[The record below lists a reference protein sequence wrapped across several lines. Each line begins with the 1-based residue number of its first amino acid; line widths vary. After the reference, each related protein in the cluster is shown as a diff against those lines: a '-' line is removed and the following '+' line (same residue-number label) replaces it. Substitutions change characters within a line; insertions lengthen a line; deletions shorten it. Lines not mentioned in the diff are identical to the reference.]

1 MKKRFYRITDAR
13 TRWTVVILLLLFI
26 GMVIYFGN
34 RYRLLQL
41 DDPRGG
47 NLFVFFL
54 ININVLLLTTLIFL
68 LARNA
73 LKLFYEGRK
82 KVFGYHLRTK
92 LVLIFVGFS
101 LIPTLL
107 LFFVAEGFISDS
119 IEYWFNLDVEKVVA
133 GSVAVSQDYYSTMT
147 DRVRVTAQ
155 RVADRLGEVQSGPG
169 LDEALA
175 RLRRDYSLSDIELFN
190 EEGEPV
196 ARSWDGVSPQG
207 ITSRDSSLVQNA
219 RVGRVIDGIERAQK
233 GEFIKGAAPLRV
245 PGGQGAVIVT
255 LHMPEALRITVE
267 DLARTYRGYTEMKLL
282 KRPIRANYKMYLLLL
297 TMLILFSASWLGF
310 YLARGITVPIGKLAE
325 GAERVAEGDLSARV
339 IDVQATDEIGILV
352 EAFNNMTEELE
363 MGRRRLEQA
372 HGDLEM
378 AYLENEQRRTYIE
391 TVLKSVG
398 TGVVSIDLQGRINT
412 YNSAA
417 EVMFSVKPDEVLGRK
432 FSEVLSP
439 EHVRVVDMM
448 FREVGKAREK
458 SVRREIP
465 IVVRGMPMILLV
477 NISILHDVD
486 GETIGYVLVMED
498 MTKLVNAQKKA
509 AWSEVAKRIA
519 HEIKNPLTPIKLSA
533 ERIRKRLL
541 DNLNEEEGKI
551 LRESVDSIIREVE
564 GMKGL
569 VDEFSRFARLPV
581 LNPVH
586 GDINEAVEEAILP
599 YRHSR
604 LPLERINLD
613 LETNLPVISFD
624 REQIHRVLKNLVENA
639 IKAVEDRG
647 EGTVAVSTRVL
658 KNLGVVEINVSDEGM
673 GVPVEH
679 RERIFEPYYTT
690 KEKGVG
696 LGLAIT
702 KRIIEEHG
710 GVIFYRENRPRGS
723 VFSVRIPVDIDPGRR
738 V

>member
-1 MKKRFYRITDAR
+1 VKKRFYRITDAR
-13 TRWTVVILLLLFI
+13 TRWTAIILLLLVI
-26 GMVIYFGN
+26 GIVIYFGN

-73 LKLFYEGRK
+73 IKLFYEGRK

-107 LFFVAEGFISDS
+107 LFVVAEGFISDS
-119 IEYWFNLDVEKVVA
+119 IEYWFNLDVENVVE
-133 GSVAVSQDYYSTMT
+133 GSISVSQDYYSTMT

-155 RVADRLGEVQSGPG
+155 RVAERLGEVSSGPD
-169 LDEALA
+169 LDEALE
-175 RLRRDYSLSDIELFN
+175 RLRRDYSLSDIELFDA
-190 EEGEPV
+190 EGEPV

-219 RVGRVIDGIERAQK
+219 QVGRVIDGIERAEK

-267 DLARTYRGYTEMKLL
+267 ELARTYRGYNEMKLL

-297 TMLILFSASWLGF
+297 AMLILFSASWLGF

-325 GAERVAEGDLSARV
+325 GAEMVAEGDLSARV
-339 IDVQATDEIGILV
+339 EVQATDEIGILV

-363 MGRRRLEQA
+363 TGRRRLEQA

-391 TVLKSVG
+391 TVLRNVG
-398 TGVVSIDLQGRINT
+398 TGVISIDLQGRINT
-412 YNSAA
+412 YNSTA
-417 EVMFSVKPDEVLGRK
+417 EVMFSVKPDEILGRK
-432 FSEVLSP
+432 FREVLSP
-439 EHVRVVDMM
+439 EHVMVVDMM
-448 FREVGKAREK
+448 FKEVSKAREK

-465 IVVRGMPMILLV
+465 IVVRGTPMILLV
-477 NISILHDVD
+477 NISMLHDVD
-486 GETIGYVLVMED
+486 GEPMGYVLVLED

-541 DNLNEEEGKI
+541 DNLDEDEGKI
-551 LRESVDSIIREVE
+551 LRESIDSIIREVE

-569 VDEFSRFARLPV
+569 VDEFSQFARLPV
-581 LNPVH
+581 LNPVP
-586 GDINEAVEEAILP
+586 GDINETVKDAILP
-599 YRHSR
+599 YQHNR
-604 LPLERINLD
+604 LTRERINLD

-624 REQIHRVLKNLVENA
+624 REQIHRVLINLIENA

-658 KNLGVVEINVSDEGM
+658 KDSGVVEINVSDEGV
-673 GVPVEH
+673 GVPVEY

-690 KEKGVG
+690 RKKGTG

-710 GVIFYRENRPRGS
+710 GVISYRENRPGGS
-723 VFSVRIPVDIDPGRR
+723 IFLVRIPVDIDPGRR

>member
-1 MKKRFYRITDAR
+1 MKKPFYRITDAR
-13 TRWTVVILLLLFI
+13 TRWTAIILLLFVI
-26 GMVIYFGN
+26 GMVIYFGY

-73 LKLFYEGRK
+73 IKLFYEGRK

-107 LFFVAEGFISDS
+107 LFVVAEGFISDS
-119 IEYWFNLDVEKVVA
+119 IEYWFNLDVDRVVE
-133 GSVAVSQDYYSTMT
+133 GSVTVSQDYYTTMT
-147 DRVRVTAQ
+147 DRVRVSAQ
-155 RVADRLGEVQSGPG
+155 RVADRLGEVKGGPG
-169 LDEALA
+169 LDDVLE

-190 EEGEPV
+190 AEGEPI

-219 RVGRVIDGIERAQK
+219 QVGRVIDGIERAEK
-233 GEFIKGAAPLRV
+233 GEFIKGAAPVRI

-255 LHMPEALRITVE
+255 LHMPEAMRITVE
-267 DLARTYRGYTEMKLL
+267 DLAKTYRSYTEMKLL

-297 TMLILFSASWLGF
+297 AMLILFSASWLGF

-325 GAERVAEGDLSARV
+325 GAEKVAEGDLSARV
-339 IDVQATDEIGILV
+339 DIQATDEIGILV
-352 EAFNNMTEELE
+352 EAFNNMTAELE
-363 MGRRRLEQA
+363 TGRKRLELA
-372 HGDLEM
+372 HGDLEL

-391 TVLKSVG
+391 TVLKNVG

-417 EVMFSVKPDEVLGRK
+417 EVMFSVKPDEVLGR
-432 FSEVLSP
+432 EYNQVLSP
-439 EHVRVVDMM
+439 EHIRVVDMM
-448 FREVGKAREK
+448 FKEVGKSRDK

-465 IVVRGMPMILLV
+465 IVVRGRPMILLV
-477 NISILHDVD
+477 NISMLHDVD
-486 GETIGYVLVMED
+486 GETIGYVLVLED

-533 ERIRKRLL
+533 ERIRKRLQ
-541 DNLNEEEGKI
+541 DNLDEEEGRI
-551 LRESVDSIIREVE
+551 LRESIDSIIREVE

-569 VDEFSRFARLPV
+569 VNEFSQFARLPV
-581 LNPVH
+581 LNPVV
-586 GDINEAVEEAILP
+586 GDINETVQDAVLP
-599 YRHSR
+599 YQHSR
-604 LPLERINLD
+604 LSHERIILD
-613 LETNLPVISFD
+613 LENNLPVISFD
-624 REQIHRVLKNLVENA
+624 REQIHRVMINLVENA

-658 KNLGVVEINVSDEGM
+658 KDLGIVEIKISDEGV
-673 GVPVEH
+673 GVPVEY

-690 KEKGVG
+690 REKGTG

-710 GVIFYRENRPRGS
+710 GVISYRENNPIGS
-723 VFSVRIPVDIDPGRR
+723 VFSVRIPVDIDPGRP

>member
-1 MKKRFYRITDAR
+1 VKKRFYRITDAR
-13 TRWTVVILLLLFI
+13 TRWTAILLLLLVI
-26 GMVIYFGN
+26 GIVIYFGN

-73 LKLFYEGRK
+73 IKLFYEGRK

-107 LFFVAEGFISDS
+107 LFVVAEGFISDS
-119 IEYWFNLDVEKVVA
+119 IEYWFNLDVEKVVD

-155 RVADRLGEVQSGPG
+155 RVADRLGEVQDGPDLG
-169 LDEALA
+169 EALE
-175 RLRRDYSLSDIELFN
+175 RLRRDYSLSDIELFD
-190 EEGEPV
+190 EEGEPI
-196 ARSWDGVSPQG
+196 ARSWDGVNPQG

-219 RVGRVIDGIERAQK
+219 QVGRVIDGIERAEK

-255 LHMPEALRITVE
+255 LHMPEATRITVE
-267 DLARTYRGYTEMKLL
+267 ELVKTYRGYTEMKLL

-297 TMLILFSASWLGF
+297 AMLIIFSASWLGF

-325 GAERVAEGDLSARV
+325 GAEKVAEGDLSARV
-339 IDVQATDEIGILV
+339 DIQATDEIGILV

-363 MGRRRLEQA
+363 MGRSRLEQA
-372 HGDLEM
+372 HGDLEI

-391 TVLKSVG
+391 TVLRNVG

-412 YNSAA
+412 YNRAT
-417 EVMFSVKPDEVLGRK
+417 EGMFSVKPDEVLGRK
-432 FSEVLSP
+432 FNEVLSP

-448 FREVGKAREK
+448 FREVAKTREK

-465 IVVRGMPMILLV
+465 IVFRGTPMILLV
-477 NISILHDVD
+477 NISMLHDVE
-486 GETIGYVLVMED
+486 GEPIGYVLVLED

-541 DNLNEEEGKI
+541 DNLDEDEGKI
-551 LRESVDSIIREVE
+551 LRESIDSIIREVE

-569 VDEFSRFARLPV
+569 VDEFSQFARLPV
-581 LNPVH
+581 LNPVP
-586 GDINEAVEEAILP
+586 GDINETVKDAILP
-599 YRHSR
+599 YQHSR
-604 LPLERINLD
+604 LSRERINLD
-613 LETNLPVISFD
+613 LETNLPIISFD
-624 REQIHRVLKNLVENA
+624 REQIHRVLINLFENA

-647 EGTVAVSTRVL
+647 EGTVVVSTRVL
-658 KNLGVVEINVSDEGM
+658 KDLGVVEINVSDEGV

-690 KEKGVG
+690 REKGTG

-710 GVIFYRENRPRGS
+710 GAISYRENRPGGS
-723 VFSVRIPVDIDPGRR
+723 VFLVRIPVDIDPVRR

>member
-1 MKKRFYRITDAR
+1 MKKGIKRIVDAR
-13 TRWTVVILLLLFI
+13 TRWTAIILLLLVI
-26 GMVIYFGN
+26 GAVIYFGN

-68 LARNA
+68 LVRNA
-73 LKLFYEGRK
+73 IKLFYEGRK

-107 LFFVAEGFISDS
+107 LFVVAEGFISDS
-119 IEYWFNLDVEKVVA
+119 IEYWFNLDVEKVVE

-147 DRVRVTAQ
+147 DHVRVTAQ
-155 RVADRLGEVQSGPG
+155 RVSERLGEVGSGHD
-169 LDEALA
+169 LDETLE

-190 EEGEPV
+190 EEGENF
-196 ARSWDGVSPQG
+196 ARSWDGVGHQS
-207 ITSRDSSLVQNA
+207 ITTRDSSLVQNA
-219 RVGRVIDGIERAQK
+219 QVGRVIDGIERAEK
-233 GEFIKGAAPLRV
+233 GEFIKGAAPLRL

-255 LHMPEALRITVE
+255 LLMPEALRINVE
-267 DLARTYRGYTEMKLL
+267 ELASTYRGYTEMKLL

-325 GAERVAEGDLSARV
+325 GAERVADGDLSARV
-339 IDVQATDEIGILV
+339 DVQATDEIGILV

-391 TVLKSVG
+391 TVLENVG

-417 EVMFSVKPDEVLGRK
+417 EVMFSAKTQEVLGRK
-432 FSEVLSP
+432 FNEVLSA
-439 EHVRVVDMM
+439 EHIRVVDKM
-448 FREVGKAREK
+448 FQEADGSREK
-458 SVRREIP
+458 NVRREMP
-465 IVVRGMPMILLV
+465 IVVRGTPMILLIK
-477 NISILHDVD
+477 ISKLHDVD
-486 GETIGYVLVMED
+486 GESIGYVLVLED

-541 DNLNEEEGKI
+541 DNLGEEEGKV

-569 VDEFSRFARLPV
+569 VDEFSQFARLPV
-581 LNPVH
+581 LNPVP
-586 GDINEAVEEAILP
+586 GDVNESVQDAMMP
-599 YRHSR
+599 YQHSQSAR
-604 LPLERINLD
+604 EKINLELEAD
-613 LETNLPVISFD
+613 LPIISFD
-624 REQIHRVLKNLVENA
+624 REQIHRVLINLIENA
-639 IKAVEDRG
+639 LKATEDQG
-647 EGTVAVSTRVL
+647 EGTVTVSTRVL
-658 KNLGVVEINVSDEGM
+658 RDQGVVEISVSDEGV
-673 GVPVEH
+673 GVPEEY
-679 RERIFEPYYTT
+679 RDRIFEPYYTT
-690 KEKGVG
+690 REKGTG

-710 GVIFYRENRPRGS
+710 GVISYRENTPIGS

>member
-1 MKKRFYRITDAR
+1 MKKRIYKIADAR
-13 TRWTVVILLLLFI
+13 TRWTAIILLLLVI
-26 GMVIYFGN
+26 GVVIYFGN
-34 RYRLLQL
+34 RYRLLQM

-73 LKLFYEGRK
+73 IKLFYEGRK

-107 LFFVAEGFISDS
+107 LFVVAEGFISDS
-119 IEYWFNLDVEKVVA
+119 IEYWFNLDVEKVVE

-147 DRVRVTAQ
+147 DRARVTAQ
-155 RVADRLGEVQSGPG
+155 RVSERLGEFGKGPE
-169 LDEALA
+169 LDGTLEH
-175 RLRRDYSLSDIELFN
+175 LRRDYSLSDIELFD
-190 EEGEPV
+190 EGGEII
-196 ARSWDGVSPQG
+196 ARSWNGVGAQG
-207 ITSRDSSLVQNA
+207 ITTRDSSLVQNA
-219 RVGRVIDGIERAQK
+219 LVGRVIDGIERADE

-255 LHMPEALRITVE
+255 IHMPEALRINVE
-267 DLARTYRGYTEMKLL
+267 DLAKTYRGYTEMKLL

-310 YLARGITVPIGKLAE
+310 YLAKGITVPIGKLAE
-325 GAERVAEGDLSARV
+325 GAEKVADGDLSARV
-339 IDVQATDEIGILV
+339 DVQATDEIGILV
-352 EAFNNMTEELE
+352 ETFNNMTEELE

-391 TVLKSVG
+391 TVLENVG

-417 EVMFSVKPDEVLGRK
+417 EVMFSAKTQEVLGRK
-432 FSEVLSP
+432 FNEVLSA
-439 EHVRVVDMM
+439 EHIRVIDKM
-448 FREVGKAREK
+448 FREADRSRQKN
-458 SVRREIP
+458 VRREIP
-465 IVVRGMPMILLV
+465 IVVRGTPMILLIK
-477 NISILHDVD
+477 ISMLHDVD
-486 GETIGYVLVMED
+486 GEPIGYVLVLED

-541 DNLNEEEGKI
+541 DNLGEEEGNV

-569 VDEFSRFARLPV
+569 VDEFSQFARLPV
-581 LNPVH
+581 LNPVP
-586 GDINEAVEEAILP
+586 GDINDSVKDAMLP
-599 YRHSR
+599 YQHSR
-604 LPLERINLD
+604 MAREKIKLE
-613 LETNLPVISFD
+613 LETNMPVISFD
-624 REQIHRVLKNLVENA
+624 REQMHRVLINLIENA
-639 IKAVEDRG
+639 LKATEDSG
-647 EGTVAVSTRVL
+647 EGTVTVSTKVL
-658 KNLGVVEINVSDEGM
+658 EDLGVVEISVSDEGI
-673 GVPVEH
+673 GVPEEY

-690 KEKGVG
+690 RDKGTG

-710 GVIFYRENRPRGS
+710 GVISYRENTPVGS
-723 VFSVRIPVDIDPGRR
+723 IFSLRIPVDIDPGRR

>member
-1 MKKRFYRITDAR
+1 VKKRFYRISDAR
-13 TRWTVVILLLLFI
+13 TRWTAILLLLLVI
-26 GMVIYFGN
+26 GIVIYFGN

-73 LKLFYEGRK
+73 IKLFYEGRK

-107 LFFVAEGFISDS
+107 LFVVAEGFISDS
-119 IEYWFNLDVEKVVA
+119 IEYWFNLDVEKVVD

-155 RVADRLGEVQSGPG
+155 RVADRLGEVQDGPDLG
-169 LDEALA
+169 EALE
-175 RLRRDYSLSDIELFN
+175 RLRRDYSLSDIELFD
-190 EEGEPV
+190 EEGEPI
-196 ARSWDGVSPQG
+196 ARSWDGVNPQG

-219 RVGRVIDGIERAQK
+219 QVGRVIDGIERAEK

-255 LHMPEALRITVE
+255 LHMPEATRITVE
-267 DLARTYRGYTEMKLL
+267 ELVKTYRGYTEMKLL

-297 TMLILFSASWLGF
+297 AMLIIFSASWLGF

-325 GAERVAEGDLSARV
+325 GAEKVAEGDLSARV
-339 IDVQATDEIGILV
+339 DIQATDEIGILV

-363 MGRRRLEQA
+363 MGRSRLEQA
-372 HGDLEM
+372 HGDLEI

-391 TVLKSVG
+391 TVLRNVG

-412 YNSAA
+412 YNRAT
-417 EVMFSVKPDEVLGRK
+417 EGMFSVKPDEVLGRK
-432 FSEVLSP
+432 FNEVLSP

-448 FREVGKAREK
+448 FREVAKTREK

-465 IVVRGMPMILLV
+465 IVFRGTPMILLV
-477 NISILHDVD
+477 NISMLHDVE
-486 GETIGYVLVMED
+486 GEPIGYVLVLED

-541 DNLNEEEGKI
+541 DNLDEDEGKI
-551 LRESVDSIIREVE
+551 LRESIDSIIREVE

-569 VDEFSRFARLPV
+569 VDEFSQFARLPV
-581 LNPVH
+581 LNPVP
-586 GDINEAVEEAILP
+586 GDINETVKDAILP
-599 YRHSR
+599 YQHSR
-604 LPLERINLD
+604 LSRERINLD
-613 LETNLPVISFD
+613 LETNLPIISFD
-624 REQIHRVLKNLVENA
+624 REQIHRVLINLFENA

-647 EGTVAVSTRVL
+647 EGTVVVSTRVL
-658 KNLGVVEINVSDEGM
+658 KDLGVVEINVSDEGV

-690 KEKGVG
+690 REKGTG

-710 GVIFYRENRPRGS
+710 GAISYRENRPGGS
-723 VFSVRIPVDIDPGRR
+723 VFLVRIPVDIDPVRR

>member
-1 MKKRFYRITDAR
+1 VKKRFYRITDAR
-13 TRWTVVILLLLFI
+13 TRWTAILLLLLVI
-26 GMVIYFGN
+26 GIVIYFGN

-73 LKLFYEGRK
+73 IKLFYEGRK

-107 LFFVAEGFISDS
+107 LFVVAEGFISDS
-119 IEYWFNLDVEKVVA
+119 IEYWFNLDVEKVVD

-155 RVADRLGEVQSGPG
+155 RVADRLGEVQDGPDLG
-169 LDEALA
+169 EALE
-175 RLRRDYSLSDIELFN
+175 RLRRDYSLSDIELFD
-190 EEGEPV
+190 EEGEPI
-196 ARSWDGVSPQG
+196 ARSWDGVNPQG

-219 RVGRVIDGIERAQK
+219 QVGRVIDGIERAEK

-255 LHMPEALRITVE
+255 LHMPEATRITVE
-267 DLARTYRGYTEMKLL
+267 ELVKTYRGYTEMKLL

-297 TMLILFSASWLGF
+297 AMLIIFSASWLGF

-325 GAERVAEGDLSARV
+325 GAEKVAEGDLSARV
-339 IDVQATDEIGILV
+339 DIQAADEIGILV

-363 MGRRRLEQA
+363 MGRSRLEQA
-372 HGDLEM
+372 HGDLEI

-391 TVLKSVG
+391 TVLRNVG

-412 YNSAA
+412 YNRAT
-417 EVMFSVKPDEVLGRK
+417 EGMFSVKPDEVLGRK
-432 FSEVLSP
+432 FNEVLSP

-448 FREVGKAREK
+448 FREVAKTREK

-465 IVVRGMPMILLV
+465 IVFRGTPMILLV
-477 NISILHDVD
+477 NISMLHDVE
-486 GETIGYVLVMED
+486 GEPIGYVLVLED

-541 DNLNEEEGKI
+541 DNLDEDEGKI
-551 LRESVDSIIREVE
+551 LRESIDSIIREVE

-569 VDEFSRFARLPV
+569 VDEFSQFARLPV
-581 LNPVH
+581 LNPVP
-586 GDINEAVEEAILP
+586 GDINETVKDAILP
-599 YRHSR
+599 YQHSR
-604 LPLERINLD
+604 LSRERINLD
-613 LETNLPVISFD
+613 LETNLPIISFD
-624 REQIHRVLKNLVENA
+624 REQIHRVLINLFENA

-647 EGTVAVSTRVL
+647 EGTVVVSTRVL
-658 KNLGVVEINVSDEGM
+658 KDLGVVEINVSDEGV

-690 KEKGVG
+690 REKGTG

-710 GVIFYRENRPRGS
+710 GAISYRENRPGGS
-723 VFSVRIPVDIDPGRR
+723 VFLVRIPVDIDPVRR

>member
-1 MKKRFYRITDAR
+1 VKKRFYRITDAR
-13 TRWTVVILLLLFI
+13 TRWTAILLLLLVI
-26 GMVIYFGN
+26 GIVIYFGN

-73 LKLFYEGRK
+73 IKLFYEGRK

-107 LFFVAEGFISDS
+107 LFVVAEGFISDS
-119 IEYWFNLDVEKVVA
+119 IEYWFNLDVEKVVD

-155 RVADRLGEVQSGPG
+155 RVADRLGEVQDGPDLG
-169 LDEALA
+169 EALE
-175 RLRRDYSLSDIELFN
+175 RLRRDYSLSDIELFD
-190 EEGEPV
+190 EEGEPI
-196 ARSWDGVSPQG
+196 ARSWDGVNPQG

-219 RVGRVIDGIERAQK
+219 QVGRVIDGIERAEK

-255 LHMPEALRITVE
+255 LHMPEATRITVE
-267 DLARTYRGYTEMKLL
+267 ELVKTYRGYTEMKLL

-297 TMLILFSASWLGF
+297 ATLIIFSACWLGF

-325 GAERVAEGDLSARV
+325 GAEKVAEGDLSARV
-339 IDVQATDEIGILV
+339 DIQAADEIGILV

-363 MGRRRLEQA
+363 MGRSRLEQA
-372 HGDLEM
+372 HGDLEI

-391 TVLKSVG
+391 TVLRNVG

-412 YNSAA
+412 YNRAT
-417 EVMFSVKPDEVLGRK
+417 EGMFSVKPDEVLGRK
-432 FSEVLSP
+432 FNEVLSP

-448 FREVGKAREK
+448 FREVAKTREK

-465 IVVRGMPMILLV
+465 IVFRGTPMILLV
-477 NISILHDVD
+477 NISMLHDVE
-486 GETIGYVLVMED
+486 GEPIGYVLVLED

-541 DNLNEEEGKI
+541 DNLDEDEGKI
-551 LRESVDSIIREVE
+551 LRESIDSIIREVE

-569 VDEFSRFARLPV
+569 VDEFSQFARLPV
-581 LNPVH
+581 LNPVP
-586 GDINEAVEEAILP
+586 GDINETVKDAILP
-599 YRHSR
+599 YQHSR
-604 LPLERINLD
+604 LSRERINLD
-613 LETNLPVISFD
+613 LETNLPIISFD
-624 REQIHRVLKNLVENA
+624 REQIHRVLINLFENA

-647 EGTVAVSTRVL
+647 EGTVVVSTRVL
-658 KNLGVVEINVSDEGM
+658 KDLGVVEINVSDEGV

-690 KEKGVG
+690 REKGTG

-710 GVIFYRENRPRGS
+710 GAISYRENRPGGS
-723 VFSVRIPVDIDPGRR
+723 VFLVRIPVDIDPVRR